1 MRATILLLLV
11 ASAALADQTN
21 STLVIKTNRVKSV
34 GWYRVVDGQL
44 YNTRASV
51 IWATKTA
58 DYISGNGDCAKV
70 QLFTLKPIYGPRPK
84 PQISKSGRAGLF
96 TAGDLNAPVD
106 DYRPIIDWQRE
117 DGAVAILRNYSPG
130 QVITEGSALDF
141 SAMKVGTTNITQ
153 KNYELWDCGLSN
165 YIQVITTNRSTKVA
179 TNSAA
184 RKIELPPQ
192 P

>member
-21 STLVIKTNRVKSV
+21 LTLVIKTNRVKAV
-34 GWYRVVDGQL
+34 DWYRVVDDQL

-51 IWATKTA
+51 IWATKKA

-84 PQISKSGRAGLF
+84 RQINDLARIGAF
-96 TAGDLNAPVD
+96 TAGALNAPVD
-106 DYRPIIDWQRE
+106 DYRPIIDWQRN
-117 DGAVAILRNYSPG
+117 DGSAVILRNHSPG
-130 QVITEGSALDF
+130 RVITEGSTLEF
-141 SAMKVGTTNITQ
+141 TAMKVGTTNIS
-153 KNYELWDCGLSN
+153 KRNYELWDCGLPN
-165 YIQVITTNRSTKVA
+165 YVQVISTNASKKVA